1 MTALSRKQPWGQKYL
16 GKITKRCSFSRAPE
30 GLQKVQSLGLIAHAN
45 HHPGQQLFAESVI
58 CSRWT
63 GQEMTFKSKI
73 HKPFID
79 SLFCHQLL
87 ILPLPHSL
95 LSAQIWPLTQLSF
108 HSVSPALLF
117 HFPATFA
124 IFPDVQ
130 LNIKWF
136 DRQNRHSPNH
146 LFPINIHVEFLL
158 TSRSYAHKC
167 KWEWPFKWS
176 LHLKVWQI
184 TFSSILTS
192 NHIFHAAHPQQ
203 GCFCKIITFDMIS
216 IVHFCN

>member
-1 MTALSRKQPWGQKYL
+1 MYRFILLSSTLNSTCPQ
-16 GKITKRCSFSRAPE
+16 
-30 GLQKVQSLGLIAHAN
+30 
-45 HHPGQQLFAESVI
+45 
-58 CSRWT
+58 
-63 GQEMTFKSKI
+63 
-73 HKPFID
+73 
-79 SLFCHQLL
+79 L
-87 ILPLPHSL
+87 ILSD
-95 LSAQIWPLTQLSF
+95 QIWPLTQLSL
-108 HSVSPALLF
+108 HSDSPALQF

-136 DRQNRHSPNH
+136 DRQNVYSRNH

-158 TSRSYAHKC
+158 TSRSYVHKH
-167 KWEWPFKWS
+167 KGVWPLKWS

-203 GCFCKIITFDMIS
+203 GCFCKIITIDMIS